1 MRPVLLS
8 LFSPLVKLL
17 PETRFFA
24 LKRWIF
30 RLCGA
35 DIADGV
41 RICSSVTFLG
51 PGQLKIGPNTW
62 IGHQTMIVTGSMVEI
77 GAEVDIAPRVFIGTG
92 THKRGSGTK
101 AAGPGIQ
108 KPICIGDGCWIG
120 AGSLLLPGVR
130 LAPVTTV
137 GAGATVTRGIQEQGM
152 TIVGH
157 RARPLTTGEVPD
169 A

>member
-8 LFSPLVKLL
+8 LLSPLVKLL
-17 PETRFFA
+17 PETRLFA

-41 RICSSVTFLG
+41 RICSSVTILG
-51 PGQLKIGPNTW
+51 PGQLKIGSNTW
-62 IGHQTMIVTGSMVEI
+62 IGHETMIITGSMVEI
-77 GAEVDIAPRVFIGTG
+77 GADVDIAPRVFIGTG
-92 THKRGSGTK
+92 THGRGSGIK

-108 KPICIGDGCWIG
+108 KPVSIGNGCWIG
-120 AGSLLLPGVR
+120 AGSLLLPGVQ
-130 LAPVTTV
+130 LAPVTTI
-137 GAGATVTRGIQEQGM
+137 GAGATVSRGTQQRGT
-152 TIVGH
+152 TIAGQ
-157 RARPLTTGEVPD
+157 RARPINSEEALD